1 MLLKESCLHL
11 LVRNL
16 LELTK
21 LLALLI
27 GTLAPLIGLKIVAVL
42 IDLLLDVNIILIGR
56 FRMGFELFTLTQLT
70 KAWEHSIITEIL
82 FGRGRRTNITYALA
96 HLGKCNVT
104 RSVSTLPFLAVG
116 RYVANTMPINLG
128 FVGHYLYVFVIED
141 P

>member
-1 MLLKESCLHL
+1 LYL

-16 LELTK
+16 LKLTK

-27 GTLAPLIGLKIVAVL
+27 GALAPLIGLKIIAVL
-42 IDLLLDVNIILIGR
+42 KDLLLDVNIVLVGR
-56 FRMGFELFTLTQLT
+56 FRMGFEFFTLTQLT
-70 KAWEHSIITEIL
+70 KAGEHSIITEIL
-82 FGRGRRTNITYALA
+82 FGRSRRTNITYALA

-104 RSVSTLPFLAVG
+104 RSVSTLPFLTVG

-128 FVGHYLYVFVIED
+128 FFGHYLYVLVIED